1 MIESKP
7 LIYLYDLPKSLV
19 TSVRINDII
28 KKACSGYEL
37 SEPVQFKEQRI
48 STTTGLPSPLLNG
61 IIKVDQTKFLEIV
74 EAIKYFDIADSQDDK
89 KVWRCRALPY
99 DKDLIGNQK
108 HITNLKQNVFVKSI
122 PADWT
127 AKTLEENFSKF
138 GKVKSAKISLAPVI
152 KKENSE

>member
-19 TSVRINDII
+19 TSVRVNDII
-28 KKACSGYEL
+28 KKACNGYEL
-37 SEPVQFKEQRI
+37 SEPVQFKEPRI
-48 STTTGLPSPLLNG
+48 STATGLPSPLVNG
-61 IIKVDQTKFLEIV
+61 IIKVDQTKFTEVV

-108 HITNLKQNVFVKSI
+108 NITNLKQNVFVKGI
-122 PADWT
+122 PAEWT
-127 AKTLEENFSKF
+127 AKNLEENFGKF
-138 GKVKSAKISLAPVI
+138 GKIKSAKVSLAPVLR
-152 KKENSE
+152 KENSD